1 MSENRVSASI
11 SAESGAAIKAAIQT
25 IKDNL
30 PFLLDLTP
38 SERRR
43 MLKLGD
49 RSLGFVVGT
58 LGVATENQDFLPRS
72 FDVDEMK
79 RDVELYQ
86 TLEDISRSL
95 TQLQELVEDT
105 KMAVGSEAYAQA
117 LVVYKYAQN
126 SSLGSGLDEVVDD
139 LGRRFARRSR
149 QAETG
154 ETPEES

>member
-1 MSENRVSASI
+1 MPENRVNASI
-11 SAESGAAIKAAIQT
+11 SEENRTAIIAAIKT
-25 IKDNL
+25 IRDNL

-38 SERRR
+38 SERQT

-49 RSLGFVVGT
+49 RSIAFVVGA

-86 TLEDISRSL
+86 ALENISRLL

-105 KMAVGSEAYAQA
+105 KMTVGSEAYAEA
-117 LVVYKYAQN
+117 LVVYNYAKN
-126 SSLGSGLDEVVDD
+126 SSLGSGLDDVVDD

-149 QAETG
+149 QAET
-154 ETPEES
+154 TSES

>member
-1 MSENRVSASI
+1 MPENRVSASI
-11 SAESGAAIKAAIQT
+11 SAESRTAIKTAIQT

-38 SERRR
+38 EERRT

-49 RSLGFVVGT
+49 SSVAFVQGT

-72 FDVDEMK
+72 FEVEEM
-79 RDVELYQ
+79 RQDVELYQ
-86 TLEDISRSL
+86 FLEDLSRSL

-105 KMAVGSEAYAQA
+105 KMATGNEAYAAA
-117 LVVYKYAQN
+117 LVVYKYAKD
-126 SSLGSGLDEVVDD
+126 SSLGSGLDDVVDD